1 VARLVVGGL
10 FTGGSVVL
18 ALHLAGPAPVAAAE
32 SAGVGPRPALED
44 ALGRPAGAL
53 PVPVDLD
60 RARRVLPGFERLGPV
75 HVDPFP
81 PGVSPGDATDT
92 ASLYARAG
100 LARAHAGP
108 AGSKSR
114 GSTSADAVEGEAAPA
129 QRQLASDIPP
139 GTPSTKGLSQHVAPS
154 CSGTGTDGR
163 RVQVLYVREA
173 STPSRYAEMLPLF
186 RNEIANVDD
195 VFALSA
201 RQSGGTRRVRWVHQA
216 CVPVVPE
223 VVVPDGALNPS
234 FSDTITALANLGF
247 NDKDRKY
254 LAFTEAN
261 DLCGVGTSYDDSRVS
276 GNANDG
282 YAASYARVD
291 ELCWSPRQH
300 SAAAHELTHTLGGV
314 LDTAP
319 HATAYGHC
327 YDESDLMCYDDGS
340 RIAMLSVCAADQE
353 QLLDCNGDDYFNTA
367 PAAGSFLADHWNTAR
382 SSFLDVP
389 SLDPVAVAV
398 APTWTVA
405 TASGRDPVALSAVL
419 SGPAGPVAG
428 AAVELQTRGAAGQ
441 PWQTAVTGLTTGGDG
456 RVTVERR
463 RTAWAWYR
471 FANPGDAGGTL
482 APGASG
488 EVLVKARTKAKADW
502 HGRTHRVTGR
512 LRTLDG
518 APLAGVTV
526 TLERRD
532 AGSSRWVRVT
542 KVTSTAL
549 GRLAVKQRPK
559 RTAYFR
565 WSYRGSDL
573 LLPARSPS
581 VRARR
586 TG

>member
-1 VARLVVGGL
+1 MKSSAVARLAVGSL
-10 FTGGSVVL
+10 FAGGAVAV
-18 ALHLAGPAPVAAAE
+18 ALHLAGTAPAAAAE
-32 SAGVGPRPALED
+32 STRVGPRAALER
-44 ALGRPAGAL
+44 G

-60 RARRVLPGFERLGPV
+60 RARGVIPGFERLGAV

-81 PGVSPGDATDT
+81 PGVSPGDPTDT

-100 LARAHAGP
+100 LARQHAGP
-108 AGSKSR
+108 AGSKTR
-114 GSTSADAVEGEAAPA
+114 RSALPDALAGEAAQA
-129 QRQLASDIPP
+129 ERQLASDVPP
-139 GTPSTKGLSQHVAPS
+139 GTPSTQGLSQHVAPS
-154 CSGTGTDGR
+154 CSGTGTDGK

-173 STPSRYAEMLPLF
+173 STASRYVEMLPLF

-201 RQSGGTRRVRWVHQA
+201 RQSGGVRRVRWVHQG
-216 CVPVVPE
+216 CVPVVQE

-247 NDKDRKY
+247 TDKNRKY
-254 LAFTEAN
+254 LAFAEAD
-261 DLCGVGTSYDDSRVS
+261 DLCGVGTSYDDSRVT

-291 ELCWSPRQH
+291 ELCWSPSQH

-319 HATAYGHC
+319 HATVFGHC

-340 RIAMLSVCAADQE
+340 GIAMRSVCAATQE

-367 PAAGSFLADHWNTAR
+367 PAAGSFLTDHWNTAR

-389 SLDPVAVAV
+389 SLDLVPV
-398 APTWTVA
+398 APTWTA
-405 TASGRDPVALSAVL
+405 PTASRSDPVELSAVL

-428 AAVELQTRGAAGQ
+428 AAVELQTRGDAGR

-456 RVTVERR
+456 RVTVPRR
-463 RTAWAWYR
+463 RTAAAWYR
-471 FANPGDAGGTL
+471 FANPGDAAGTL
-482 APGASG
+482 TPSVSG
-488 EVLVKARTKAKADW
+488 EVLVKARTKAKAGW
-502 HGRTHRVTGR
+502 HARTHLVTGR
-512 LRTLDG
+512 LRTVDG
-518 APLAGVTV
+518 APLPGVTV

-532 AGSSRWVRVT
+532 VGSSRWVRVT
-542 KVTSTAL
+542 KATSTSH

-573 LLPARSPS
+573 LLPARSAS
-581 VRARR
+581 VRVARR
-586 TG
+586 G